1 MNATSLS
8 LLQTIT
14 TTDNSLS
21 PEQRSILQALAAGRM
36 PAHRSSDQKLL
47 LNQKDTAKLLGVSRV
62 TLWRMTKGGV
72 FNPVEILPGTFRYRM
87 DEIEALVSQNSC

>member
-21 PEQRSILQALAAGRM
+21 LEQRSVLQELIAGRL
-36 PAHRSSDQKLL
+36 PTRSRSNQPLL
-47 LNQKDTAKLLGVSRV
+47 LTQKDTAKLLSISRV
-62 TLWRMTKGGV
+62 TLWRMTKDGI
-72 FNPVEILPGTFRYRM
+72 FNPVEILPGTFRYRT
-87 DEIEALVSQNSC
+87 DEIESVISRKVN